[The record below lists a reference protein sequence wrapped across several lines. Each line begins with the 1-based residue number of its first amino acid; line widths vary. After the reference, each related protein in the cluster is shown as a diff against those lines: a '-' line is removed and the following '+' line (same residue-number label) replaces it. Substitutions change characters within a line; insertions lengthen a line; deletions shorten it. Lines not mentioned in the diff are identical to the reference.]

1 MSSEAFLSP
10 GRILLHYRLV
20 ELIGEGGMGQVWKA
34 LDTALERYVALKVL
48 PVALAHDRDRLDR
61 FDREARLLA
70 SLNHPNVAVV
80 HGLHEAASVRFL
92 AMELVAGEDL
102 SVRLKRGPM
111 PLAAALKTG
120 PRWRRRSRQRTR
132 AASSIAI

>member
-10 GRILLHYRLV
+10 GRILLQYRLV

-48 PVALAHDRDRLDR
+48 PVAVAHDRDRLDR
-61 FDREARLLA
+61 FEREARLLA

-80 HGLHEAASVRFL
+80 YGLHEAASVRFL
-92 AMELVAGEDL
+92 ALELVAGEDL
-102 SVRLKRGPM
+102 S
-111 PLAAALKTG
+111 
-120 PRWRRRSRQRTR
+120 
-132 AASSIAI
+132 